1 MLSLWIAVIG
11 LTLLGALTLTVL
23 LHRCRGA
30 NSKTKPARIPKQPV
44 IHKICKNPPSEKGSL
59 PLSKAIQKGISLREI
74 SRIG

>member
-1 MLSLWIAVIG
+1 MYLC
-11 LTLLGALTLTVL
+11 
-23 LHRCRGA
+23 CRGA

-59 PLSKAIQKGISLREI
+59 PLSKAIQKGISFREI